1 MQQQHATTTTT
12 TTDHADMTN
21 TARCSNH
28 CNLREAG
35 PTIHPTNLAL
45 TQVAVIAASCCVCHI
60 CMVGGG
66 GCCSCMLLLHPIP
79 TSADAAPTFAPCVL
93 TFAPY
98 NLTFRLCACGVSL
111 LSTGANIPL
120 AQVVV
125 VTSCNLRSWCFFIQP
140 LAQIVHLHT
149 WWYHPLQLALVV
161 LFHSPTGANTAL
173 APGQLALCG
182 GGQWWWYI
190 VACGGGGTYETCT
203 DT

>member
-1 MQQQHATTTTT
+1 MLVISAWSVVVVVVVACCCCILYRQ
-12 TTDHADMTN
+12 
-21 TARCSNH
+21 
-28 CNLREAG
+28 
-35 PTIHPTNLAL
+35 AL
-45 TQVAVIAASCCVCHI
+45 
-60 CMVGGG
+60 
-66 GCCSCMLLLHPIP
+66 MLP
-79 TSADAAPTFAPCVL
+79 PTFAPCVL

-173 APGQLALCG
+173 PPGQLALCG

-190 VACGGGGTYETCT
+190 VACRGGGTYETCT

>member
-1 MQQQHATTTTT
+1 
-12 TTDHADMTN
+12 
-21 TARCSNH
+21 
-28 CNLREAG
+28 
-35 PTIHPTNLAL
+35 
-45 TQVAVIAASCCVCHI
+45 
-60 CMVGGG
+60 
-66 GCCSCMLLLHPIP
+66 MLP
-79 TSADAAPTFAPCVL
+79 PTFAPCVL

-182 GGQWWWYI
+182 GGQWWYI
-190 VACGGGGTYETCT
+190 YIYIYIYICIYTRTHTHTHAHTHTHTHVPTAQENAQKQLQTCT
-203 DT
+203 ASRYYHLYTKCDDSCGYSKLKSCSFEQARVTLGAPFVQTISKRNRAC

>member
-1 MQQQHATTTTT
+1 
-12 TTDHADMTN
+12 
-21 TARCSNH
+21 
-28 CNLREAG
+28 
-35 PTIHPTNLAL
+35 
-45 TQVAVIAASCCVCHI
+45 
-60 CMVGGG
+60 
-66 GCCSCMLLLHPIP
+66 MLP
-79 TSADAAPTFAPCVL
+79 PTFAPCVL

-98 NLTFRLCACGVSL
+98 NLTFGPCACGVSL

-190 VACGGGGTYETCT
+190 YIYSRIIITIYSKEVLACTNTIRFSQLLFYYVYIVKQLICLLISDCAAKCEYTRSYTFLHMHTCRM
-203 DT
+203 